1 VATVRRG
8 IGMAIAMHGTSIPGD
23 DMGAAAVKVNEDGSF
38 NVTCG
43 ATDIGTGSDTVLAQM
58 AAEVLGVGPEKIVL
72 YSSDTDL
79 TPFDVGAYAS
89 STTYISGRAVQQ
101 AALVVRTQL
110 LEIASELLGEAAVE
124 LRTGAAH
131 TASGKKVPIAE
142 VANHSLY
149 GPRKRQ
155 VMGTASMLSQDSPPP
170 FAATFAEV
178 EVDLETGAVRV
189 LHLVQAVDLGT
200 AINPMQAEGQI
211 EGGSTQA
218 LGYALCEEMRYDA
231 AGRLLTR
238 TFRDYAIPST
248 LDMPRMTTILVPT
261 WEPTGPF
268 GAKSVAEIP
277 LDGPAPAI
285 ANAVRDATGVRVA
298 EIPLTPERI
307 LQALHAHE
315 VPAWARS

>member
-1 VATVRRG
+1 VPTLRRG

-23 DMGAAAVKVNEDGSF
+23 DMGAAAVKVNADGSF

-58 AAEVLGVGPEKIVL
+58 AAEVLGVQPDKIVL

-101 AALVVRTQL
+101 AAVRVREQL
-110 LEIASELLGEAAVE
+110 LEVASELLGEPAVE
-124 LRTGAAH
+124 LRSGSALA
-131 TASGKKVPIAE
+131 ASGKRIAIAE

-155 VMGTASMLSQDSPPP
+155 IMGTASMLSQDSPPP

-189 LHLVQAVDLGT
+189 LHLVEAVDLGT

-211 EGGSTQA
+211 EGGAVQA
-218 LGYALCEEMRYDA
+218 LGYALYEEMRYDA
-231 AGRLLTR
+231 VGRLVTR
-238 TFRDYAIPST
+238 SFADYPIPSA
-248 LDMPRMTTILVPT
+248 LDVPRITTFLVPS

-298 EIPLTPERI
+298 EIPLTPERV
-307 LQALHAHE
+307 LAALRTHE
-315 VPAWARS
+315 VPAWAKS